1 MPFVVGWRD
10 IGHRGDRSC
19 HFDDHE
25 LLRRSHSALHK
36 SAESVT
42 QDDNATCNK
51 LENPSLS
58 DGSKLNLPP
67 RKRTVPPFILS
78 HDLPRGVIYMVQ
90 ATLSYALMLAVMS
103 VLSLLLFRC
112 ATADLFS
119 DVGRLTPRT
128 SSLLLQVWLL
138 EKPCLEG
145 GPLLPTIKAY
155 HNFYYSG
162 FVC

>member
-1 MPFVVGWRD
+1 MY
-10 IGHRGDRSC
+10 
-19 HFDDHE
+19 
-25 LLRRSHSALHK
+25 SHSALHK

-51 LENPSLS
+51 LETPSLS

-78 HDLPRGVIYMVQ
+78 HDLPRGIVYMVQ

-103 VLSLLLFRC
+103 VRPPQYSVVQLLM
-112 ATADLFS
+112 LFS

-145 GPLLPTIKAY
+145 GPLLPTIKVY
-155 HNFYYSG
+155 HKFYYSG
-162 FVC
+162 FVR